1 MDNPS
6 IVFLPALVVW
16 IGRVLVKFVRRKAT
30 FLTDMSVTISSEH
43 LMQNQLLS
51 KFTEYA
57 YTIATVG
64 SLCSYSQF
72 IDTLTQICVIYGGSH
87 KPTWLMLAIK
97 AHMYFATAF
106 SDQSWISWLGLM
118 TRSDKDFWLSTTIW
132 KKNCHCAGFS
142 VSSVENQEQ
151 VS

>member
-57 YTIATVG
+57 YTIATDRVFV
-64 SLCSYSQF
+64 LLLP
-72 IDTLTQICVIYGGSH
+72 IH
-87 KPTWLMLAIK
+87 
-97 AHMYFATAF
+97 
-106 SDQSWISWLGLM
+106 
-118 TRSDKDFWLSTTIW
+118 
-132 KKNCHCAGFS
+132 
-142 VSSVENQEQ
+142 
-151 VS
+151 